1 MLAVIGEDLWLTH
14 LHPEPWR
21 TRGDYDEDRRR
32 MKYMMLASV
41 TASIGAVIS
50 PVAALIAVVY
60 AIVKH

>member
-1 MLAVIGEDLWLTH
+1 MAETIH
-14 LHPEPWR
+14 LDPWR

-50 PVAALIAVVY
+50 SIAALIAVVY
-60 AIVKH
+60 AIIKN

>member
-1 MLAVIGEDLWLTH
+1 MAET
-14 LHPEPWR
+14 LHPDPWR

-50 PVAALIAVVY
+50 SVAALIAVVY
-60 AIVKH
+60 AIVKN